1 MTPKTALKILQISD
15 LHILPEPTDTML
27 GLNTEYYFQA
37 CLKHAHQ
44 QFDAFDLILVTGDLA
59 QDPCPGSYQRI
70 VQQLQNYQTPCM
82 CLPGNH
88 DDFEMMSQCLNRD
101 QITCN
106 KLLQMNG
113 WQIIG
118 LNSQKQASPIGKLSP
133 DELVFLQK
141 TLSARPD
148 MPTLIA
154 LHHPCI
160 ATGSAWL
167 DVMQIE
173 NSAEFLS
180 LLQQFPQ
187 VKAVTCGHVHQE
199 IYAEIEQIKLFSAP
213 ASCFQFTPKSTNFS
227 IDDAAPG
234 YRIFEL
240 FEDGS
245 LKSACHRLPVTL
257 DTLDRSARQ
266 Y

>member
-1 MTPKTALKILQISD
+1 MTAKTALKILQITD
-15 LHILPEPTDTML
+15 LHILPEPTETML
-27 GLNTEYYFQA
+27 GLDTEYFFQA

-44 QFDAFDLILVTGDLA
+44 QFDAFDLILITGDLA

-70 VQQLQNYQTPCM
+70 YQQLQNYQTPCM

-88 DDFEMMSQCLNRD
+88 DDFALMNQYLN
-101 QITCN
+101 QNLITCN
-106 KLLQMNG
+106 KLLHLNG

-118 LNSQKQASPIGKLSP
+118 LNTQKQDSPIGKLSG
-133 DELVFLQK
+133 DELIFLQES
-141 TLSARPD
+141 LSATTDIPA
-148 MPTLIA
+148 LIA

-180 LLQQFPQ
+180 MLQNFPQ

-199 IYAEIEQIKLFSAP
+199 IFAEIADIKLFSAP
-213 ASCFQFTPKSTNFS
+213 ATCFQFTPQSADFS
-227 IDDAAPG
+227 IADTAPG
-234 YRIFEL
+234 YRVFEL
-240 FEDGS
+240 FADGS
-245 LKSACHRLPVTL
+245 LKTVCHRLPVTL
-257 DTLDRSARQ
+257 DTLDRSARH